1 MHGAVSGGAAAR
13 PVLWKDSDAANVP
26 REEGEP
32 RAAAPAAE
40 CGTMWAQALKT
51 QGDVGRCSLLLCACT
66 RASPGLVPSAGKEPA
81 WAMLG
86 ERLSAGMTENG
97 V

>member
-1 MHGAVSGGAAAR
+1 MSGGAAAR
-13 PVLWKDSDAANVP
+13 PVLWKGSDAANVP
-26 REEGEP
+26 HEEGEP

-40 CGTMWAQALKT
+40 CATMWAQALKT
-51 QGDVGRCSLLLCACT
+51 RGDVGRCSLLLCAST
-66 RASPGLVPSAGKEPA
+66 RDSMELVPSAGKEPA

-86 ERLSAGMTENG
+86 EHLSAGMTENG